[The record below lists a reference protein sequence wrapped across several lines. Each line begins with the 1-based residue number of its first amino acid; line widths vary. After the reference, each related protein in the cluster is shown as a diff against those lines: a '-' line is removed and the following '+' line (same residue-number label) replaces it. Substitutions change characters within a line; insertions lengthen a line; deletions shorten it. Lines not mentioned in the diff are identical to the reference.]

1 MNQHR
6 LISFLTII
14 SAFLLMSHA
23 CDKNEITESETAN
36 IEVVDEPQE
45 KIKYDFTGDYQDL
58 WKKVDFLQNKGLYQS
73 ALDVVEVIYTGALAD
88 NNSPQVVKAMIHK
101 MKYNSYIKEDDYI
114 IAIHELSELAEKES
128 FPLKQLIHSV
138 TAEVYWNYYSQNR
151 WKFINRTT
159 TVNFENNDLRTW
171 DLTHLMDQVNKHY
184 MASLVESKQSQR
196 VDILDFKE
204 IISNTEEA
212 NELQP
217 TLYDFLAQRAFSHFK
232 NSETSITRPAD
243 KFVVEGQSYFE
254 SDNIFS
260 GMILTS
266 NDSLSNHLYAVK
278 ILQELTRF
286 HSADKNP
293 TTKIEITLQRL
304 QFAYYVSKDESK
316 KEWYIAALNL
326 LATKHANHESFAEIN
341 YYRAQYYDQL
351 GNTYSKEFP
360 ENRLKKQKAHELC
373 LEAMK
378 KFPHSFGATK
388 CESLLHTIEAK
399 SISFTNES
407 AYVPNQKGKV
417 LISYRNVD
425 SLYFKVI
432 KADWNQ
438 FSKQQLYGDELIT
451 AMLKF
456 PTVHEWKT
464 KLENPQDYLTHSTE
478 IVLPENEVGHYFI
491 IASADKNFSLNN
503 NAVTY
508 SSFWTTNLSYTNRS
522 NQDGSMLVEVSDRNS
537 GKPLQN
543 VKATVFIQKYNYT
556 SREYEYKA
564 QESYT
569 TDSKGLFTV
578 SKHKYRS
585 FYIAL
590 KDGKDEY
597 NGMNNH
603 YQYDGS
609 NRNETYTTTNFYLD
623 RQIYRPGQTVYFK
636 GIKIKHSGE
645 KHTLVTNETT
655 TVTFYDVNS
664 QKIADVQVKTN
675 EYGTFSGT
683 FTAPTS
689 GLNGRM
695 SLSEKHGNHS
705 LLVEE
710 YKRPKFEVAMKP
722 VTGSYKLGQTI
733 TVKGNAK
740 AFAGSTIDGAKVQY
754 RITRSSYFPSWIY
767 YRFGYYPQAQASVE
781 IKNGETTTNE
791 LGDFGI
797 TFSALEDKSIDKKY
811 SPNYSYSITVDV
823 TDINGETRSTSTHV
837 SVGYTAMNL
846 SLGISEEL
854 DKNERHRYKI
864 SSTNLNGQKITA
876 KGTVVITELIEPEG
890 VYRPSLWEKP
900 DLQSI
905 NQRDYKALFPH
916 DTYGD
921 ELDITQFKKG
931 TQLLSRS
938 FNTATNDS
946 ITLSEL
952 GTTKTGRYLIETTA
966 LDTFGIE
973 VKDVKYI
980 QLYDPKETKMP
991 TNELWTS
998 MELNTFCEPGETA
1011 RFLIGSAAENVSV
1024 LYEIEHKG
1032 KTIHTEIIT
1041 LSDEQK
1047 VIQLPISE
1055 KHRGNVSVHFSMV
1068 KFGRSF
1074 SNSYTIYVPFSNKQL
1089 DLTFETFRDKLL
1101 PGAKEEWKLRIKG
1114 PEGEKVAAE
1123 LLVGMYD
1130 ASLDAMASNYYSL
1143 FPYESFYSSGNRHS
1157 TNFNNKYSQ
1166 TYERNWNNY
1175 SKDIYHQYPVLNWFG
1190 FNQYHYGYNDYY
1202 YDDYDN
1208 DGTVTRIAA
1217 DEYGE
1222 MELSE
1227 ISMESNSRKDKKV
1240 YKNAETDIVP
1250 ASPIAG
1256 FSATGSG
1263 GGRGETVTAFAEDQA
1278 NGIKQEQSNLG
1289 EVQAR
1294 SNLNETAFFFPQL
1307 ETDANGDVLLKFTM
1321 PEALTRWK
1329 LIGLAHTKDLKIG
1342 NIQKEVVTQKELMV
1356 QPNAPRFFREGDELF
1371 FAAKISNLAEE
1382 DLNGNAQLF
1391 LFDAATM
1398 TPLDVQFEN
1407 TNSIQSFS
1415 VGKGLS
1421 TAVSWKIKVP
1431 EGIGAVTYRVVAK
1444 AKNHTDGEEMVVPV
1458 LSNRMLV
1465 TESLPLPSKG
1475 IGTKNFSFIK
1485 LIESKDSKSIKH
1497 HKVTLEYTSNPAWY
1511 AIQAMPYMM
1520 EYPYECAEQT
1530 FTRYYTNAIASNIIN
1545 SSPTIKQVFE
1555 SWKTSSPDAFLS
1567 NLQKNQELKS
1577 VMLEETPWVLDAQ
1590 NESERKKRVA
1600 LLFDLNKMDNEL
1612 SKNIRKLEKM
1622 QVSKG
1627 WPWFPGMPESRYI
1640 TQHIVTG
1647 MGHLDHLG
1655 IKNVR
1660 EDKSVWKMV
1669 ENGVQ
1674 YLDDRLVEDLNYLK
1688 RYVPNYKNEQH
1699 ISELQI
1705 QFLYARSYF
1714 KDIEMSKATKE
1725 AYDYYSAQAAKY
1737 WTNFSIYN
1745 QGMIAL
1751 EAKRYD
1757 QPTLANDV
1765 MKSLKERLLKDEEM
1779 GMYWK
1784 DNVSG
1789 YYWYQAPIETQ
1800 ALMIEAFDEVSDD
1813 QSTVEELKV
1822 WLLKQ
1827 KQTTDWKTTKATA
1840 EACYALLLRGT
1851 DILENTEQVE
1861 ISVAGA
1867 LLDPKKIGTPVEA
1880 GTGYFKTS
1888 WSGNDVK
1895 PELGNISVTRKTEG
1909 VSWGAMYWQYFED
1922 LDKVTT
1928 HATNLK
1934 LTKKLFLVKNTSS
1947 GPVITPITS
1956 STKLVA
1962 GDKIRVRIELRTDRN
1977 MEYVH
1982 MKDMRAAGFEPIN
1995 VISRYKYQDGLGY
2008 YESTKDAATHFFF
2021 DYLPKGT
2028 HVFEYDLRT
2037 THSGEFSNGVA
2048 TLQCMYAPE
2057 FTSHS
2062 EGIRVKIGM

>member
-6 LISFLTII
+6 LISFLSII

-23 CDKNEITESETAN
+23 CDKNETPESQTATL
-36 IEVVDEPQE
+36 EVVEKPKE
-45 KIKYDFTGDYQDL
+45 KIKYDFTGDYEDL
-58 WKKVDFLQNKGLYQS
+58 WAKVDSLQKKGLYQS
-73 ALDVVEVIYTGALAD
+73 ALDVVEVIYTAAQED
-88 NNSPQVVKAMIHK
+88 KNSPQIVKAMIHK
-101 MKYNSYIKEDDYI
+101 MKYNSFIKEDDYI
-114 IAIHELSELAEKES
+114 IAIHELSELAEKET

-138 TAEVYWNYYSQNR
+138 TAEVYWNYYDDNR

-159 TVNFENNDLRTW
+159 TINFENTDIRTW
-171 DLTHLMDQVNKHY
+171 YLTHLLDQVNKHY
-184 MASLVESKQSQR
+184 MASLSEADQSQL
-196 VDILDFKE
+196 VDILDFKA
-204 IISNTEEA
+204 IIQNTKEA

-217 TLYDFLAQRAFSHFK
+217 TLYDFLAQRAFNHFK

-243 KFVVEGQSYFE
+243 KFVVEGKSYFE
-254 SDNIFS
+254 SDQAFVSIDFPS
-260 GMILTS
+260 SDT
-266 NDSLSNHLYAVK
+266 LSNHLHAVH
-278 ILQELTRF
+278 ILQDLTRF
-286 HSADKNP
+286 HIADETPN
-293 TTKIEITLQRL
+293 TKVSIALQRL
-304 QFAYYVSKDESK
+304 QFAHQHCQDELK
-316 KEWYIAALNL
+316 NEWYIQALNE
-326 LATKHANHESFAEIN
+326 LATKYINHESYAEIN
-341 YYRAQYYDQL
+341 YYRAQFHHQKGL
-351 GNTYSKEFP
+351 NYSTNQP
-360 ENRLKKQKAHELC
+360 ENKGSAKKAHELC
-373 LEAMK
+373 QDAMSK
-378 KFPHSFGATK
+378 YPNSFGAKK
-388 CESLLHTIEAK
+388 CESLLHIIEAK
-399 SISFTNES
+399 TVSFTNES
-407 AYVPNQKGKV
+407 AYIPNQKGKV
-417 LISYRNVD
+417 LIHFKNVD

-438 FSKQQLYGDELIT
+438 FSKQQLYGDELI
-451 AMLKF
+451 AEMLKV
-456 PTVHEWKT
+456 PSVHEWQT
-464 KLENPQDYLTHSTE
+464 KLENPNDYLSHSTE
-478 IVLPENEVGHYFI
+478 IVLPANEIGHYFI
-491 IASADKNFSLNN
+491 LASANKNFSLTQ
-503 NAVTY
+503 NAITY
-508 SSFWTTNLSYTNRS
+508 SSFWSTNLSYTNRS
-522 NQDGSMLVEVSDRNS
+522 NQDGSMLVEVTDRYS

-543 VKATVFIQKYNYT
+543 VKATMYIQKYNYST
-556 SREYEYKA
+556 RQYDYKA

-569 TDSKGLFTV
+569 SNSKGLFTV

-590 KDGKDEY
+590 KDGKDEF
-597 NGMNNH
+597 NSANSH

-609 NRNETYTTTNFYLD
+609 NRNDTYYTTNFYLD

-675 EYGTFSGT
+675 EYGTFSGS
-683 FTAPTS
+683 FTAPST

-695 SLSEKHGNHS
+695 TLSEKHGSHS

-722 VTGSYKLGQTI
+722 VTGSFKLGQEI

-740 AFAGSTIDGAKVQY
+740 AYAGATIDGAKVQY
-754 RITRSSYFPSWIY
+754 RVTRSSYFPTWIY
-767 YRFGYYPQAQASVE
+767 YRFGYYPQSLASVE
-781 IKNGETTTNE
+781 IKNGETITDE
-791 LGDFGI
+791 LGNFSI
-797 TFSALEDKSIDKKY
+797 PFSALEDKSIDKKF
-811 SPNYSYSITVDV
+811 SPNYNYTITVDV
-823 TDINGETRSTSTHV
+823 TDISGETRSTSTTV
-837 SVGYTAMNL
+837 SVGYSAMNL
-846 SLGISEEL
+846 SLVIANEL
-854 DKNERHRYKI
+854 DKNERHRYKV
-864 SSTNLNGQKITA
+864 SSTNLNGQKIAA
-876 KGTVVITELIEPEG
+876 KGTVVITQLIEPTG
-890 VYRPSLWEKP
+890 VYRSSMWEKP
-900 DLQSI
+900 DIQSI
-905 NQRDYKALFPH
+905 NQRDYAALFPH

-921 ELDITQFKKG
+921 ELDVTKFKKG
-931 TQLLSRS
+931 AQLLSKV

-946 ITLSEL
+946 ISLSEL
-952 GTTKTGRYLIETTA
+952 GTATTGRYIVETTA
-966 LDTFGIE
+966 LDTFGVE
-973 VKDVKYI
+973 VKDVQYI
-980 QLYDPKETKMP
+980 QLYDPEETKMP

-998 MELNTFCEPGETA
+998 MGLTTYCEPGETA
-1011 RFLIGSAAENVSV
+1011 RFIIGSAAENVSV

-1032 KTIHTEIIT
+1032 KTIHTEIIA
-1041 LSDEQK
+1041 LSNEQR

-1055 KHRGNVSVHFSMV
+1055 MHRGNVSVHFSMV
-1068 KFGRSF
+1068 KYGRSF

-1089 DLTFETFRDKLL
+1089 DLSFETFRDKLL

-1130 ASLDAMASNYYSL
+1130 ASLDAMASNSYSL
-1143 FPYESFYSSGNRHS
+1143 YPYESFYSSGSRQS
-1157 TNFNNKYSQ
+1157 SNFNSRYSQ
-1166 TYERNWNNY
+1166 TYETNWNKY
-1175 SKDIYHQYPVLNWFG
+1175 TSDVYHLYPELNWFG
-1190 FNQYHYGYNDYY
+1190 FKRYRSEYY
-1202 YDDYDN
+1202 YDSDYFGGFD
-1208 DGTVTRIAA
+1208 DAGFDETVTRTALGNVA
-1217 DEYGE
+1217 
-1222 MELSE
+1222 MAEL
-1227 ISMESNSRKDKKV
+1227 ESVEESSDKKV
-1240 YKNAETDIVP
+1240 KFKDT
-1250 ASPIAG
+1250 
-1256 FSATGSG
+1256 
-1263 GGRGETVTAFAEDQA
+1263 GRGDGIAPPSPVGATSGTKNGENIAQQTESDVPNQQQA
-1278 NGIKQEQSNLG
+1278 NLNS
-1289 EVQAR
+1289 VQAR

-1342 NIQKEVVTQKELMV
+1342 TIQKEVVTQKELMV
-1356 QPNAPRFFREGDELF
+1356 QPNAPRFFREGDELY

-1382 DLNGNAQLF
+1382 DLSGNAQLF

-1398 TPLDVQFEN
+1398 TPIDAQFEN
-1407 TNSIQSFS
+1407 TSSVQSFS
-1415 VGKGLS
+1415 VKKDLS
-1421 TAVSWKIKVP
+1421 TAVTWKIKVP

-1475 IGTKNFSFIK
+1475 IGTKNFSFVK
-1485 LIESKDSKSIKH
+1485 LLESKNSSSIKH

-1545 SSPTIKQVFE
+1545 SSPKIKQVFE

-1622 QVSKG
+1622 QVSNGG

-1660 EDKSVWKMV
+1660 EDKSVWNMV

-1674 YLDDRLVEDLNYLK
+1674 YLDTRLVEDLNYLK

-1705 QFLYARSYF
+1705 QYLYARSYF

-1737 WTNFSIYN
+1737 WTSFSIYN

-1765 MKSLKERLLKDEEM
+1765 MKSLKERLLQDDEM

-1861 ISVAGA
+1861 ISVAGN
-1867 LLDPKKIGTPVEA
+1867 LLDPKKLGTPVEA

-1888 WSGNDVK
+1888 WSDKEVK
-1895 PELGNISVTRKTEG
+1895 PELGNISVTRKNEG

-1922 LDKVTT
+1922 LDKITT

-1934 LTKKLFLVKNTSS
+1934 LTKKLFLVKNTAS
-1947 GPVITPITS
+1947 GPVITPVTS

-2062 EGIRVKIGM
+2062 EGIRVKIGL